1 MNSGARCGLS
11 VSGLFLAAT
20 LSLACSTVSIRAT
33 RNPTFPGAIPPPHVL
48 VIVEGRPGPQYSR
61 PLEKYLNRE
70 LQKNGISPTIRILT
84 DADYNEAQIV
94 KSLAQAANGL
104 ALIVPTGGTAYLG
117 TYKEIL
123 YDVRVFS
130 IAKGVEP
137 KLTAVWRARVDTT
150 SGAFGFQVDA
160 RLEKFAMDLVG
171 RLIGDGV
178 LAGTA
183 SGTGPANETRP
194 AAGGPSAAER
204 PMTYGGGDGT
214 SCAQAVIVHAHS
226 EMAGG
231 RAEYDWIGARHP
243 GYQREM
249 QSLIRCN
256 DRPADKLRIRTA
268 GGHEAEIFFDISEY
282 FGQR

>member
-1 MNSGARCGLS
+1 MSSRACFGLS

-33 RNPTFPGAIPPPHVL
+33 RNPTFPGAIPPPPVI
-48 VIVEGRPGPQYSR
+48 VIVEGRPGPEYSR
-61 PLEKYLNRE
+61 PLERYLNRE
-70 LQKNGISPTIRILT
+70 LQKNGLSPTIRVLT
-84 DADYNEAQIV
+84 DADYNEEQIL
-94 KSLAQAANGL
+94 KSLAQTANGM
-104 ALIVPTGGTAYLG
+104 ALIVPTGGTTYRG

-123 YDVRVFS
+123 YDVRVYS
-130 IAKGVEP
+130 ITKGPEP

-160 RLEKFAMDLVG
+160 RLERFAMDLVG
-171 RLIGDGV
+171 RLINDGV

-194 AAGGPSAAER
+194 ATGGGNLAEQ

-214 SCAQAVIVHAHS
+214 SCAQAIIVHVHS
-226 EMAGG
+226 EMAGV
-231 RAEYDWIGARHP
+231 RAEYDWIGARYP
-243 GYQREM
+243 GYQRDI
-249 QSLIRCN
+249 QALIRCN
-256 DRPADKLRIRTA
+256 ERPADKLRIRTA
-268 GGHEAEIFFDISEY
+268 DGHEVEIFFDISEY

>member
-1 MNSGARCGLS
+1 MSSGARRGLS
-11 VSGLFLAAT
+11 VAGIFWAAT

-33 RNPTFPGAIPPPHVL
+33 RNPTFAGAIPPPHVI
-48 VIVEGRPGPQYSR
+48 VIVEGRPGPEYSR

-84 DADYNEAQIV
+84 DADYNEDQVV
-94 KSLAQAANGL
+94 KGLAQTANGL
-104 ALIVPTGGTAYLG
+104 ALIVPTGGTTYLG

-130 IAKGVEP
+130 ITKGPEL
-137 KLTAVWRARVDTT
+137 KSTTVWRGRVDTS

-160 RLEKFAMDLVG
+160 RLERFAMDLVG

-194 AAGGPSAAER
+194 AAGGGNVAAQ

-214 SCAQAVIVHAHS
+214 SCAQAILVHAHS
-226 EMAGG
+226 EMAGA
-231 RAEYDWIGARHP
+231 RAEYDWIGARYP

-249 QSLIRCN
+249 QALTRCN
-256 DRPADKLRIRTA
+256 DRPADQLRIRTA
-268 GGHEAEIFFDISEY
+268 DGHEAEIFFDISEY
-282 FGQR
+282 FGQH